1 MPIQILEDHI
11 SRLNLQLEDQE
22 KELSRLKELDSEREK
37 LVANLQLKWSEMAR
51 NWSEELRKSQ
61 DEVVKLKDENSAAKQ
76 VCCWSLSLPREKSY
90 CRKVLQVLLTSD
102 LFFN

>member
-1 MPIQILEDHI
+1 MTVRPYLKIIKKFLPIQILEDHI

-76 VCCWSLSLPREKSY
+76 VCS
-90 CRKVLQVLLTSD
+90 
-102 LFFN
+102 